1 MSEDLFSKLKE
12 WRKDTAQKE
21 GVELYRILP
30 NKVLEG
36 ITRLKP
42 KTKEELLDIKGIREK
57 KFEKYGKDILA
68 LINDK
73 NDGVI
78 LKSVKQDEQEQSES
92 NAYSVSSYLN
102 LLNDQLQLQQARIQ
116 GEISS
121 LDIREN
127 YLFFSLKDK
136 KDESVLSCFM
146 WSNNYELCGIDLE
159 TGMEVIIEGFPE
171 IYKPSCRLSLKV
183 STVELVGEGVLKKAY
198 DKLKK
203 KFDQEGLFAEERKK
217 SLPDFPQKI
226 GLITSKS
233 GAVIHDF
240 STNLGQYGYQIKF
253 VNSRVEG
260 QTAVHDLIS
269 AINYFENKD
278 IDVLVIIRGGGS
290 LESLQAFNNEVL
302 VRKIIT
308 LNMPVICGIGHEK
321 DVPLASLVADLMV
334 STPTA
339 VTVVL
344 NKSWDKALNRIQIF
358 ERDLIYK
365 YQETLSVEKHRL
377 GTITGDL
384 KQKSTFIFKKFEL
397 LKVQLNNE
405 LVNLGHILKDANVAL
420 NNFSKLLIANFKRNF
435 SQFEDYLNS
444 TEKRLKTVNPLRQL
458 KLGYSITRIKGVV
471 VRSIKQVNQG
481 EKLDIQVADGKI
493 ESQVN
498 NIINNK

>member
-1 MSEDLFSKLKE
+1 MSEDLLQKLKE

-21 GVELYRILP
+21 KVEFFRVLP
-30 NKVLEG
+30 NNVIED
-36 ITRLKP
+36 IARLKP
-42 KTKEELLDIKGIREK
+42 QTKEELLGIKGIREK
-57 KFEKYGKDILA
+57 KFAKYGQDILV

-73 NDGVI
+73 EDRIGLKAVI
-78 LKSVKQDEQEQSES
+78 QDDKEQSES
-92 NAYSVSSYLN
+92 NTYSVSNYLN
-102 LLNDQLQLQQARIQ
+102 LLNDQLQFQKGRVQ

-121 LDIREN
+121 LKIQET

-136 KDESVLSCFM
+136 KDESVLNCFM
-146 WSNNYELCGIDLE
+146 WVRDYRSCSIDLE

-171 IYKPSCRLSLKV
+171 IYKPGGHLNLKV

-203 KFDQEGLFAEERKK
+203 KFELEGLFAEERKK

-226 GLITSKS
+226 GLITSKT

-240 STNLGQYGYQIKF
+240 STNLGQYGYQVKF

-302 VRKIIT
+302 VRKLIS
-308 LNMPVICGIGHEK
+308 LKMPVICGIGHEK

-377 GTITGDL
+377 DTITGDL
-384 KQKSTFIFKKFEL
+384 KEKSTFVFKKFEL
-397 LKVQLNNE
+397 LRVELNNK

-420 NNFSKLLIANFKRNF
+420 NNFAKLLITNFKRNF
-435 SQFEDYLNS
+435 NQFDDSLNN

-458 KLGYSITRIKGVV
+458 KLGYSIARIKGVV
-471 VRSIKQVNQG
+471 VRSTKQVNHG